1 MAVSPNT
8 NFTSGQIL
16 TAQQANNWPRG
27 VMGYYVA
34 TGNSTVTTTT
44 AQITGT
50 TITWTAE
57 ANRLYRASF
66 VCDYSQNTANAII
79 GFYLA
84 NSGGTTFYNAIAN
97 TVSVA
102 NGFAQISMVH
112 LFTTSAGSTT
122 RTVYADLSAG
132 NATVRGTGGG
142 GGAYTFIIEDV
153 GPA

>member
-1 MAVSPNT
+1 MAVNPNT
-8 NFTSGQIL
+8 NFSTGQVL
-16 TAQQANNWPRG
+16 TASEQNRFPRG

-34 TGNSTVTTTT
+34 TGNSAVTTAT

-57 ANRLYRASF
+57 ANRLYRAQF
-66 VCDYSQNTANAII
+66 TCDYSQNTANAII

-84 NSGGTTFYNAIAN
+84 DSAGTTFYNAIAN

-102 NGFAQISMVH
+102 NGFAQISLTH
-112 LFTTSAGSTT
+112 LFTVSAGSTT
-122 RTVYADLSAG
+122 RKIMADLSSG
-132 NATVRGTGGG
+132 TATVRGTGGG
-142 GGAYTFIIEDV
+142 GGAYTFIIEDM